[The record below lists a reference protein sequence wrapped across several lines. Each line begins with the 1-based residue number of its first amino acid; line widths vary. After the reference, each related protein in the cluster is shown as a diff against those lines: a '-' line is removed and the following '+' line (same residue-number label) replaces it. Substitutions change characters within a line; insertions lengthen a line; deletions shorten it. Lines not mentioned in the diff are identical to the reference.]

1 MRRTG
6 TVGVLAILAA
16 FGSPIAHADCLE
28 DFQRAAA
35 AQIVDLDTQE
45 QTAFRSI
52 TVRTDI
58 KTHKVIAT
66 AVTEHAPPDRAR
78 TTVHSG
84 DANETTLTT
93 HDRLWIGHGGAL
105 QEVPATVARE
115 RIDDAHAHL
124 LAFRAHLAAT
134 DWSKRAEKLTC
145 QTDATLNG
153 HKAELFTYT
162 DAETGLPTKLY
173 VDPESFEPQQ
183 TEAIGNGF
191 SISQTIERDPGIH
204 IDLPATPD

>member
-1 MRRTG
+1 MRRIG
-6 TVGVLAILAA
+6 RIGVLAIFAALASSGA
-16 FGSPIAHADCLE
+16 YADCLE

-35 AQIVDLDTQE
+35 AQIVDLDTRE
-45 QTAFRSI
+45 QTAFRS
-52 TVRTDI
+52 TTTRTDL

-66 AVTEHAPPDRAR
+66 AVTEHAPPDRSR

-84 DANETTLTT
+84 EVNETTLTT
-93 HDRLWIGHGGAL
+93 HDRLWIGHGGTL

-115 RIDDAHAHL
+115 RIDDAHTHL

-153 HKAELFTYT
+153 HKAELFTFT
-162 DAETGLPTKLY
+162 DAETGLPTRLY
-173 VDPESFEPQQ
+173 VDPESFEPEE
-183 TEAIGNGF
+183 TEATGNGF
-191 SISQTIERDPGIH
+191 TISQTIERDPNIH
-204 IDLPATPD
+204 IDLPATPE